1 MRFLAFSIQPSA
13 FRGSANYPKFR
24 IIYSHG
30 RSEAPKCL
38 RLYSQSLHHKRRN
51 AEHIACAI
59 GIYILCNFG
68 ITVQNY
74 IKNLI
79 YAREGINKVLTGS
92 TFFYGLLT
100 ADC

>member
-38 RLYSQSLHHKRRN
+38 RLY
-51 AEHIACAI
+51 
-59 GIYILCNFG
+59 
-68 ITVQNY
+68 
-74 IKNLI
+74 I
-79 YAREGINKVLTGS
+79 YAISELRSKIT
-92 TFFYGLLT
+92 
-100 ADC
+100 